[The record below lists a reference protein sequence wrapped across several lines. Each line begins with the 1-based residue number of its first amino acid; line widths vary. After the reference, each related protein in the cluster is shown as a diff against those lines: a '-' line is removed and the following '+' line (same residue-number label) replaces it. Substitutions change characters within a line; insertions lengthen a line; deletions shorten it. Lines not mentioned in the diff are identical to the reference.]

1 MVITIVSMQLNLLL
15 HALCAA
21 GDASHGLTQAE
32 RLPASQRLAACK
44 QYLELGRSRRADDG
58 NPKLAEGSSS
68 ATLDNSQMRTTES
81 YESALG

>member
-44 QYLELGRSRRADDG
+44 QYLELGRSRRADDT
-58 NPKLAEGSSS
+58 NAKLAKGALS
-68 ATLDNSQMRTTES
+68 ATLANSQMRPIES
-81 YESALG
+81 CESARG